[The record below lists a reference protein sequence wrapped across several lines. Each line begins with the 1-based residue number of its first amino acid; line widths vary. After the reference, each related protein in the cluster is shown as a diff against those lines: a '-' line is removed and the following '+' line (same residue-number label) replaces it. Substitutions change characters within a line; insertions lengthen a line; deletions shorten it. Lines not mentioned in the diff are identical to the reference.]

1 MQLELGLANRCI
13 RWLSVS
19 MSETTIAPEAVVLRN
34 EDVLYS
40 EVADGMS
47 LMDIESGRYFHFEQT
62 GARIWLELAEGKTF
76 SDLCAELEKEYEVE
90 TEQCRAETEE
100 FLSSLLELGL
110 ASLR

>member
-1 MQLELGLANRCI
+1 
-13 RWLSVS
+13 
-19 MSETTIAPEAVVLRN
+19 MSETPIAPEAVVMRN

-62 GARIWLELAEGKTF
+62 GARIWLELAEDKTF
-76 SDLCAELEKEYEVE
+76 GDLCARLEQEFDVE

-100 FLSSLLELGL
+100 FLASLLDLGL
-110 ASLR
+110 ATLRK

>member
-1 MQLELGLANRCI
+1 
-13 RWLSVS
+13 
-19 MSETTIAPEAVVLRN
+19 MSDTTIAPESVILRN

-62 GARIWLELAEGKTF
+62 GARIWLELGEDKTF
-76 SDLCAELEKEYEVE
+76 DDLCASLEVEFEVE
-90 TEQCRAETEE
+90 TEQCRADTGE

-110 ASLR
+110 ATLRK